1 MRIFYSFLI
10 VLTAVFLFLLPLS
23 DMVYN
28 FRTDPVTDSVNVT
41 TAIAATT
48 ANVTLDDFVYD
59 DDDDSIELESSI
71 NEVPS
76 LSSYN
81 ATSKT
86 ITVASLTANTSREL
100 EITYDIDVIT
110 DSDAINNLLDRV
122 AWIWMLI
129 CIAFP
134 MASLAAIWTNRA

>member
-1 MRIFYSFLI
+1 LRIFYSFLI
-10 VLTAVFLFLLPLS
+10 VVTSVFLLLLPLS

-28 FRTDPVTDSVNVT
+28 YRTDPVTDLFSVD
-41 TAIAATT
+41 TALGQTSE
-48 ANVTLDDFVYD
+48 NVTLDDFVYD
-59 DDDDSIELESSI
+59 DDDDTIEIESSI
-71 NEVPS
+71 DEDPGFH
-76 LSSYN
+76 SYN

-86 ITVASLTANTSREL
+86 VWVESLTENSTRTL

-134 MASLAAIWTNRA
+134 VASLAAIWTGRA

>member
-10 VLTAVFLFLLPLS
+10 IMTSVFLFLLPLTK
-23 DMVYN
+23 MVYN
-28 FRTDPVTDSVNVT
+28 YRTDPVTDSFDVD
-41 TAIAATT
+41 TAVGETSD
-48 ANVTLDDFVYD
+48 NFTLDDFIYD
-59 DDDDSIELESSI
+59 DDDDTIEIESSI
-71 NEVPS
+71 DEIPGLV
-76 LSSYN
+76 SYN
-81 ATSKT
+81 STSKT
-86 ITVASLTANTSREL
+86 VWVGSLTANTTRTL

-134 MASLAAIWTNRA
+134 VASLAAIWTGRV

>member
-10 VLTAVFLFLLPLS
+10 IMTSVFLFLLPLT

-28 FRTDPVTDSVNVT
+28 YRTDPVTDSFDVDTAVGVT
-41 TAIAATT
+41 SD
-48 ANVTLDDFVYD
+48 NFTLDDFIYD
-59 DDDDSIELESSI
+59 DDDDTIEIESSI
-71 NEVPS
+71 DEIPGLV
-76 LSSYN
+76 SYN
-81 ATSKT
+81 FTSKT
-86 ITVASLTANTSREL
+86 VWVGSLTANTTRTL

-134 MASLAAIWTNRA
+134 VASLAAIWTGRA

>member
-10 VLTAVFLFLLPLS
+10 IMTSVFLFLLPLT

-28 FRTDPVTDSVNVT
+28 YRTDPVTDSFDVD
-41 TAIAATT
+41 TAVGETSD
-48 ANVTLDDFVYD
+48 NFTLDDFIYD
-59 DDDDSIELESSI
+59 DDDDTIEIESSI
-71 NEVPS
+71 DEIPGLV
-76 LSSYN
+76 SYN
-81 ATSKT
+81 STSKT
-86 ITVASLTANTSREL
+86 VWVDSLTANTTRTL

-134 MASLAAIWTNRA
+134 VASLAAIWTGRV